1 MGDGASGGRP
11 ESFRFFYYCIE
22 EDRRPRLSRQTG
34 FQPVSSPAT
43 LGRQASSPVPANR
56 LPACFFT
63 CHLRKTGVP
72 ACLGK
77 QASSLF
83 LIYPSVLTSQT
94 TESHMI
100 MTASRTIME
109 KFSRRFRD
117 GHRFTFFFP
126 RHYQNRFVIST
137 SEKSG

>member
-1 MGDGASGGRP
+1 MTLCLLHLRRFGEISIFL
-11 ESFRFFYYCIE
+11 FRIMIIIIGE
-22 EDRRPRLSRQTG
+22 ARRPRLSRQTG
-34 FQPVSSPAT
+34 FQPVSSPAFRFDT
-43 LGRQASSPVPANR
+43 PNI
-56 LPACFFT
+56 
-63 CHLRKTGVP
+63 RKTGVP
-72 ACLGK
+72 ACPGK

-94 TESHMI
+94 TESHII